1 MLNDLLKLR
10 KTWYAIVD
18 QLERMVKCLKRNAIE
33 DLIKWKSSEERK
45 PMVLKGARQVGK
57 TWLMKEFGQNYYDS
71 YVYFNFDEEDEL
83 KSIFE
88 ANKKPQRIIELLSM
102 IAGEKIVPGETLIIF
117 DEIQECPE
125 ALNTL
130 KYFKEKANEY
140 HVIAA
145 GSLLGT
151 LLAEPKSY
159 PVGMVNLL
167 DIYPL
172 AFDEFLEAVDPS
184 LYNYYSSIQKEQQ
197 IEEIFHNRLLEAYNS
212 YLIIG
217 GMPECVASWVK
228 YKDPTKINQIQR
240 ELIEV
245 YENDFSKHNGKVNS
259 GRILMVFRSIVAQ
272 LAKPNE
278 KFMYGAVRE
287 GGRARDFEEAIEWLV
302 SAGMLNRVYNVS
314 KMEHP
319 LSAFDKLDQFKLFVF
334 DTGLLKHMAGIDNSA
349 ILLKADYQFKGPLT
363 ENFVLQQLRGQFEVE
378 PRYYSDKNS
387 EIDFV
392 LQYGTEIIPVEA
404 KGGEDKSAP
413 SFKKYIFNHQPEY
426 ALRFSKRGYRKDGT
440 ITNLPLY
447 LARKTKELL

>member
-1 MLNDLLKLR
+1 MER
-10 KTWYAIVD
+10 KAL
-18 QLERMVKCLKRNAIE
+18 Q
-33 DLIKWKSSEERK
+33 DLINWKNSVNRK
-45 PMVLKGARQVGK
+45 PLVIRGARQVGK
-57 TWLMKEFGQNYYDS
+57 TWLMKEFGDKWYANCA
-71 YVYFNFDEEDEL
+71 YFNFDEEDQL

-88 ANKKPQRIIELLSM
+88 INKNPHRIVELLSI
-102 IAGEKIVPGETLIIF
+102 IAGEKIVPGETLIVF

-125 ALNTL
+125 ALNSL
-130 KYFKEKANEY
+130 KYFKENANEY
-140 HVIAA
+140 HVVAA

-172 AFDEFLEAVDPS
+172 GFDEFLQATDPS
-184 LYNYYSSIQKEQQ
+184 LFRYYETIQKDQQ
-197 IEEIFHNRLLEAYNS
+197 IEEIFHNRLLDAYNY

-217 GMPECVASWVK
+217 GMPECVASWVDE
-228 YKDPTKINQIQR
+228 KDPARIAQIQK
-240 ELIEV
+240 ELVEI

-259 GRILMVFRSIVAQ
+259 GRILMVFRSIVSQ
-272 LAKPNE
+272 LAKSNE

-314 KMEHP
+314 KIEHP
-319 LSAFDKLDQFKLFVF
+319 LAAFDKLDQFKLFVF

-349 ILLKADYQFKGPLT
+349 ILLKNDYQFKGPLT
-363 ENFVLQQLRGQFEVE
+363 ENYLLQQLRGQFEVE

-387 EIDFV
+387 EIDFI
-392 LQYGTEIIPVEA
+392 LQFGTEIIPVEA

-413 SFKKYIFNHQPEY
+413 SFKKYIADHHPQH
-426 ALRFSKRGYRKDGT
+426 ALRYSKRGYRKDGF
-440 ITNLPLY
+440 ITNIPLY
-447 LARKTKELL
+447 LASKTNQLL

>member
-1 MLNDLLKLR
+1 M
-10 KTWYAIVD
+10 
-18 QLERMVKCLKRNAIE
+18 KRNAI
-33 DLIKWKSSEERK
+33 LKLVQWKNSPERK
-45 PMVLKGARQVGK
+45 PMVLRGARQVGK
-57 TWLMKEFGQNYYDS
+57 TWLMKEFGQNYYDN

-88 ANKKPQRIIELLSM
+88 TNKNPHRIIELLSM
-102 IAGEKIVPGETLIIF
+102 ISDEKIEPEKTLIIF

-140 HVIAA
+140 HVITA

-151 LLAEPKSY
+151 LLAKPKSY

-172 AFDEFLEAVDPS
+172 TFDEFLNAIDS
-184 LYNYYSSIQKEQQ
+184 GLYAYYESIQKEQV
-197 IEEIFHNRLLEAYNS
+197 IEQIFHQRLLDAYNY

-217 GMPECVASWVK
+217 GMPECVSSWIK
-228 YKDPTKINQIQR
+228 YKDPTMISRIQR
-240 ELIEV
+240 ELVEV
-245 YENDFSKHNGKVNS
+245 YKNDFSKHNGKVNS

-287 GGRARDFEEAIEWLV
+287 GARARDFEEAIEWLV

-319 LSAFDKLDQFKLFVF
+319 LSAFDKLDQFKLFMF
-334 DTGLLKHMAGIDNSA
+334 DTGLLKQMAGVDNSA
-349 ILLKADYQFKGPLT
+349 ILLKTDYQFKGPLT
-363 ENFVLQQLRGQFEVE
+363 ENYVLQQLQGQFEVE
-378 PRYYSDKNS
+378 PRYYSDKKG

-392 LQYGTEIIPVEA
+392 VQNKMEIIPIEV
-404 KGGEDKSAP
+404 KGGEDRSAN
-413 SFKKYIFNHQPEY
+413 SFKTYVANNAPQHAY
-426 ALRFSKRGYRKDGT
+426 RFSKRGYRKDGGF
-440 ITNLPLY
+440 TNLPLY
-447 LARKTKELL
+447 LVRKTKDLL

>member
-1 MLNDLLKLR
+1 M
-10 KTWYAIVD
+10 
-18 QLERMVKCLKRNAIE
+18 KRNAIQE
-33 DLIKWKSSEERK
+33 LVAWKSSEDRK

-88 ANKKPQRIIELLSM
+88 ANKNPQRIIELLSL
-102 IAGEKIVPGETLIIF
+102 ITGEKILPEKTLIIF

-151 LLAEPKSY
+151 LLAQPKSY

-172 AFDEFLEAVDPS
+172 TFDEFLEATDES
-184 LYNYYSSIQKEQQ
+184 LYAYYSSIQKEQP
-197 IEEIFHNRLLEAYNS
+197 IEEFFHNRLLEAFNY

-217 GMPECVASWVK
+217 GMPECVSSWITH
-228 YKDPTKINQIQR
+228 KDPAKISQIQK

-319 LSAFDKLDQFKLFVF
+319 LAAFDKLDQFKLFVF

-349 ILLKADYQFKGPLT
+349 ILLKTDYQFKGPLT
-363 ENFVLQQLRGQFEVE
+363 ENYVLQQFRGQFDVE

-387 EIDFV
+387 EIDF
-392 LQYGTEIIPVEA
+392 LIQYGTKIIPVEA

-413 SFKKYIFNHQPEY
+413 SFKKYIADRQPEY
-426 ALRFSKRGYRKDGT
+426 ALRYSKRGYRKDGA

>member
-1 MLNDLLKLR
+1 MKNKIEKLR
-10 KTWYAIVD
+10 KMCNTIIINKQV
-18 QLERMVKCLKRNAIE
+18 VISLKRNAIQ
-33 DLIKWKSSEERK
+33 DLVNWKSSEDRK

-57 TWLMKEFGQNYYDS
+57 TWMMKEFGRNYYDK
-71 YVYFNFDEEDEL
+71 VAYFNFDEEDEL
-83 KSIFE
+83 KSVFE
-88 ANKKPQRIIELLSM
+88 VNKNPQRILELLSM
-102 IAGEKIVPGETLIIF
+102 IQGEKIEAGTTLIIF

-125 ALNTL
+125 ALNSL

-151 LLAEPKSY
+151 LLAQPKSY

-172 AFDEFLEAVDPS
+172 TYDEFLEATEPS
-184 LYNYYSSIQKEQQ
+184 LYAYYMSIQKEQQ
-197 IEEIFHNRLLEAYNS
+197 IEEIFHNRLLEVYHN

-217 GMPECVASWVK
+217 GMPECVSSWIK
-228 YKDPTKINQIQR
+228 YKDPARVSRIQH

-287 GGRARDFEEAIEWLV
+287 GARARDFEEAIEWLV

-314 KMEHP
+314 RMEHP
-319 LSAFDKLDQFKLFVF
+319 LSAFDRLDQFKLFLF
-334 DTGLLKHMAGIDNSA
+334 DTGLLKAMAGIDNSA
-349 ILLKADYQFKGPLT
+349 ILLKNDYQFKGPLT

-378 PRYYSDKNS
+378 PRYYSDKNR

-392 LQYGTEIIPVEA
+392 LQYGTEIIPVEV

-413 SFKKYIFNHQPEY
+413 SFKRYIVEHEPKY
-426 ALRFSKRGYRKDGT
+426 AVRFSKRGYRKDGY
-440 ITNLPLY
+440 ISNIPLY

>member
-1 MLNDLLKLR
+1 M
-10 KTWYAIVD
+10 
-18 QLERMVKCLKRNAIE
+18 KRNAIQ
-33 DLIKWKSSEERK
+33 DLINWKSSDNRK
-45 PMVLKGARQVGK
+45 PLVLKGARQVGK
-57 TWLMKEFGQNYYDS
+57 TWLMKEFGQNCYDS
-71 YVYFNFDEEDEL
+71 FVYFNFDEEEEL

-88 ANKKPQRIIELLSM
+88 TNKNPHRIIDLLSM
-102 IAGEKIVPGETLIIF
+102 IAGEKILPEETLIIF

-130 KYFKEKANEY
+130 KYFKEKANDY

-151 LLAEPKSY
+151 LLAKPKSY

-167 DIYPL
+167 DVYPL
-172 AFDEFLEAVDPS
+172 TFDEFLCAVDPT
-184 LYNYYSSIQKEQQ
+184 LYDYYINIQKNQQ
-197 IEEIFHNRLLEAYNS
+197 IEDIFHNRLLEAYNY

-217 GMPECVASWVK
+217 GMPECVASWIQ
-228 YKDPTKINQIQR
+228 YKDPMKISRIQH

-245 YENDFSKHNGKVNS
+245 YENDFSKHDGKVNS
-259 GRILMVFRSIVAQ
+259 GRILMVFRSIVTQ

-302 SAGMLNRVYNVS
+302 SAGMLGRVYNVS
-314 KMEHP
+314 KTEHP
-319 LSAFDKLDQFKLFVF
+319 LSAFDRLDQFKLFVF

-349 ILLKADYQFKGPLT
+349 ILLKTDYQFKGALA
-363 ENFVLQQLRGQFEVE
+363 ENYCLQQLRGQFEIA
-378 PRYYSDKNS
+378 PRYFSDKNS

-392 LQYGTEIIPVEA
+392 LQNGTEIIPIEV
-404 KGGEDKSAP
+404 KSGEDKSAP
-413 SFKKYIFNHQPEY
+413 SFKKYIADHQPEH
-426 ALRFSKRGYRKDGT
+426 AIRFSKRGYRKDGA

-447 LARKTKELL
+447 LARRTRELL

>member
-1 MLNDLLKLR
+1 M
-10 KTWYAIVD
+10 
-18 QLERMVKCLKRNAIE
+18 KRNALE
-33 DLIKWKSSEERK
+33 SLIRWKSSEDRK

-57 TWLMKEFGQNYYDS
+57 TWLMKEFGQNCYQHT
-71 YVYFNFDEEDEL
+71 VYFNFDEEDEL

-88 ANKKPQRIIELLSM
+88 VNKNPQRIIELLSL
-102 IAGEKIVPGETLIIF
+102 IAGEKILPGETLIIF
-117 DEIQECPE
+117 DEIQECPA
-125 ALNTL
+125 ALNAL

-151 LLAEPKSY
+151 LLAQPKSY

-167 DIYPL
+167 DVTPL
-172 AFDEFLEAVDPS
+172 TFDEFLEATDPA
-184 LYNYYSSIQKEQQ
+184 LFAYYATIQKGQP
-197 IEEIFHNRLLEAYNS
+197 IEYIFHLRLLEAYNN

-217 GMPECVASWVK
+217 GMPECVASWLK
-228 YKDPTKINQIQR
+228 HKDPAKVSQVQD
-240 ELIEV
+240 ELIQI
-245 YENDFSKHNGKVNS
+245 YENDFSKHNGKANS
-259 GRILMVFRSIVAQ
+259 RRILMVFRSIVSQ
-272 LAKPNE
+272 LAKANE
-278 KFMYGAVRE
+278 KFMYGVVRD
-287 GGRARDFEEAIEWLV
+287 GARARDFAEAIEWLV

-319 LSAFDKLDQFKLFVF
+319 LAAFDKLDQFKLFVF

-349 ILLKADYQFKGPLT
+349 ILLKSDYQFKGPLT
-363 ENFVLQQLRGQFEVE
+363 ENFVLQQLRGQFQVE
-378 PRYYSDKNS
+378 PRYFSDKNG

-413 SFKKYIFNHQPEY
+413 SFKRYVAQNQPQY
-426 ALRFSKRGYRKDGT
+426 ALRFSKRGYRKDGA

-447 LARKTKELL
+447 LARKTNKLL